1 MEVFNLAEHRVSFVA
16 LISFCSSAFELGG
29 GGEGGCEAVGACVSQ
44 SLREHAG
51 IGPVAANE
59 CPAINSE

>member
-1 MEVFNLAEHRVSFVA
+1 MEVFNLAERRVSFVA
-16 LISFCSSAFELGG
+16 LISFCSSAFELGEG
-29 GGEGGCEAVGACVSQ
+29 GGWGPGLT

-59 CPAINSE
+59 RPAINSE